1 MHQVRPRNN
10 RPRNVRHVIGLSG
23 IILSILILL
32 GAGYVY
38 AFYHNRT
45 MGTAQHVPV
54 SSSISK
60 TAPKQPPIT
69 CKTPAHTIGNKSE
82 TIMSGGLKRTFL
94 VHLAPSYGR
103 QPQPLVLLYHGY
115 SWTSQIMEQTTGM
128 NKEADK
134 AGFVLV
140 YPQGVDDPPSWNAG
154 VGAYGPTGDANDIQF
169 TRDMVQSLEQNYC
182 VDTHRVY
189 ISGFSLGGG
198 MAYRLACTL
207 SDKLAAVATVSGAYY
222 PIPEGCHPSRP
233 LPIMEIHGY
242 ADPLAPYAGNVNTRM
257 GAVQTYLNGWLA
269 RDSCTGTP
277 QTFFQQGDVTG
288 LQWTRCANNTIVRHY
303 RISDGLHTW
312 PGSPGTTHVIDAN
325 VVIWNFFSEFSLPKQ
340 P

>member
-1 MHQVRPRNN
+1 MRQVSPRNN
-10 RPRNVRHVIGLSG
+10 RPGNSRHIIGLG
-23 IILSILILL
+23 GMALSLLILL
-32 GAGYVY
+32 GVVFYIY
-38 AFYHNRT
+38 ASYRNT
-45 MGTAQHVPV
+45 TTVKGQHVP
-54 SSSISK
+54 SSSSSSK
-60 TAPKQPPIT
+60 NTSSQPLVT
-69 CKTPAHTIGNKSE
+69 CKTPAHTLGNTTE
-82 TIMSGGLKRTFL
+82 TITSGGLKRTFL
-94 VHLAPSYGR
+94 VHLASSYGK

-115 SWTSQIMEQTTGM
+115 SWTSQIMEQNTGM
-128 NKEADK
+128 NTEADK

-169 TRDMVQSLEQNYC
+169 TRDMLQSLEQNYC

-222 PIPEGCHPSRP
+222 PIPEGCHPTRP

-257 GAVQTYLNGWLA
+257 GAVQTYLNGWLT
-269 RDSCTGTP
+269 RDSCTGNP
-277 QTFFQQGDVTG
+277 ETFFQQGDVTG
-288 LQWTRCANNTIVRHY
+288 IQWTKCANNTIVRHY

-325 VVIWNFFSEFSLPKQ
+325 VVIWDFFSKFSL
-340 P
+340 

>member
-1 MHQVRPRNN
+1 MRQVRPGKNH
-10 RPRNVRHVIGLSG
+10 PRNMRHIIGLSG

-32 GAGYVY
+32 GTGYVY
-38 AFYHNRT
+38 AFYHNT
-45 MGTAQHVPV
+45 TTGKAQLVPV
-54 SSSISK
+54 SSSSSHI
-60 TAPKQPPIT
+60 APKQPLRT
-69 CKTPAHTIGNKSE
+69 CKTPAHAIGNKTE

-94 VHLAPSYGR
+94 VHLAPSYGK

-128 NKEADK
+128 NKEADG

-169 TRDMVQSLEQNYC
+169 TRDMLQSLERNYC

-222 PIPEGCHPSRP
+222 PIPEGCHPTRP

-257 GAVQTYLNGWLA
+257 GGVQTYLNGWLA
-269 RDSCTGTP
+269 RDSCTGAP

-288 LQWTRCANNTIVRHY
+288 LQWTKCADNTIVRHY

-312 PGSPGTTHVIDAN
+312 PGSPGTTHVINAN
-325 VVIWNFFSEFSLPKQ
+325 VVIWNFFREFSLPK
-340 P
+340 